1 MAANQQALSEADF
14 ARDLVTAVAV
24 DAARDASRVVLF
36 LDALGLEATPEKPM
50 SLPSRF
56 LLQLGAALRLLDWE
70 AQGFSF
76 HRAVGLPEAREVI
89 RHAFGS
95 LNDSTVDWKDLC
107 VCVLRLSLE
116 RFAWHGWRDLGA
128 PVAIDD
134 LDDEAALDALAE
146 YLWATRHPGT
156 VMEGPH
162 P

>member
-1 MAANQQALSEADF
+1 MDANQQALSEADF
-14 ARDLVTAVAV
+14 ACDLVTAVTV
-24 DAARDASRVVLF
+24 DAARDASRVVFF

-116 RFAWHGWRDLGA
+116 RFAWHGWRDLA
-128 PVAIDD
+128 ADVAVDD
-134 LDDEAALDALAE
+134 LDDDAALDALAE
-146 YLWATRHPGT
+146 YLWATRHA
-156 VMEGPH
+156 GPVTDD
-162 P
+162 PQP